1 MAELTINTADITA
14 ALQKN
19 LDSFNPDLSVGQVGR
34 VIEVGDGIARV
45 SGLPDATV
53 NEILEFE
60 SGILGVAL
68 NRDEESIGA
77 VVLGEVDDI
86 EEGQAVKATGQ
97 ILSVPVGDGLLGRVV
112 NTMGEPIDGK
122 GPLSNVQQRRVEVQA
137 PGIIGRQPVGEPMQT
152 GIKSID
158 SLIPIGRGQREL
170 IIGDRKTGKTTV
182 AIDAIMNQ
190 KGLGVKCI
198 YVAIG
203 QKASTVAQTV
213 ARLEAAGALDYTVVV
228 CAPASD
234 PAPFKYLAPYTGC
247 AMGQHWM
254 EQGDHALAVYDDLS
268 KQAEAYRQ
276 VSLLLRRPPGREAY
290 PGDVFYLHS
299 RLLERA
305 AKLSDALGAG
315 SLTALPIIETK
326 AGDVS
331 AYIPTNVISIT
342 DGQIFLQDDLFK
354 SGIRPA
360 VDVGI
365 SVSRV
370 GSAAQIKAMKT
381 AVGTLKSDLQQF
393 RELEAFAAFGSDLDA
408 VSKAQ
413 LDRGYRLTEL
423 LKQGVGEPVPVQ
435 EQVVVLF
442 AGTRGHLDSVE
453 IADVQ
458 RYERELLDWFR
469 SRHGDLLASI
479 KETGKVDEDTLEGAI
494 KAFAAQFLGTVAT
507 AGVTPDGDPAD
518 VETSVATAANHLPED
533 EITLVEDE
541 A

>member
-1 MAELTINTADITA
+1 
-14 ALQKN
+14 
-19 LDSFNPDLSVGQVGR
+19 
-34 VIEVGDGIARV
+34 
-45 SGLPDATV
+45 
-53 NEILEFE
+53 
-60 SGILGVAL
+60 
-68 NRDEESIGA
+68 
-77 VVLGEVDDI
+77 
-86 EEGQAVKATGQ
+86 
-97 ILSVPVGDGLLGRVV
+97 
-112 NTMGEPIDGK
+112 
-122 GPLSNVQQRRVEVQA
+122 
-137 PGIIGRQPVGEPMQT
+137 
-152 GIKSID
+152 
-158 SLIPIGRGQREL
+158 
-170 IIGDRKTGKTTV
+170 
-182 AIDAIMNQ
+182 
-190 KGLGVKCI
+190 
-198 YVAIG
+198 
-203 QKASTVAQTV
+203 
-213 ARLEAAGALDYTVVV
+213 
-228 CAPASD
+228 
-234 PAPFKYLAPYTGC
+234 
-247 AMGQHWM
+247 
-254 EQGDHALAVYDDLS
+254 
-268 KQAEAYRQ
+268 
-276 VSLLLRRPPGREAY
+276 
-290 PGDVFYLHS
+290 
-299 RLLERA
+299 
-305 AKLSDALGAG
+305 
-315 SLTALPIIETK
+315 
-326 AGDVS
+326 
-331 AYIPTNVISIT
+331 NVISIT